1 MDGSSP
7 SLTEALRGIKWRA
20 VNKSR
25 SPLILALCLF
35 PVSFLTGCSG
45 AGGGYDEPRRS
56 RSWTR
61 AIKQELQTLGYRN
74 WIVIGDAA
82 FPLHSRPGVRTI
94 FIEDEIPEV
103 LQEVLDELERVQ
115 NVTPRIYL
123 PRELAEIPNDR
134 APGIGRYRRTIEATL
149 RGYPAREM
157 EFRSLSL
164 LLEDSANKFTVLVFK
179 TSTALPYSGIFIELD
194 SGYWDPESEREM
206 RERLEKKLRI
216 EST

>member
-1 MDGSSP
+1 MRLKYP
-7 SLTEALRGIKWRA
+7 CIVLLL
-20 VNKSR
+20 V
-25 SPLILALCLF
+25 LF
-35 PVSFLTGCSG
+35 ATIGLNGCSG
-45 AGGGYDEPRRS
+45 AGRAYRESS
-56 RSWTR
+56 RGKPWTR

-74 WIVIGDAA
+74 WIVVGDAA

-94 FIEDEIPEV
+94 FIDDKIPEV

-115 NVTPRIYL
+115 NVTPRINL
-123 PRELAEIPNDR
+123 ARELAEIPNDR
-134 APGIGRYRRTIEATL
+134 APGIGSYRRKIESAL

-179 TSTALPYSGIFIELD
+179 TSTALPYSGVFIELD
-194 SGYWDPESEREM
+194 SGYWDPESERDM

>member
-1 MDGSSP
+1 MFS
-7 SLTEALRGIKWRA
+7 
-20 VNKSR
+20 
-25 SPLILALCLF
+25 
-35 PVSFLTGCSG
+35 GCSG
-45 AGGGYDEPRRS
+45 FGSGSRESSRS
-56 RSWTR
+56 RPWTR

-94 FIEDEIPEV
+94 FIDDKIPAV

-115 NVTPRIYL
+115 NVSPRIYL
-123 PRELAEIPNDR
+123 ARELAEIPNDR
-134 APGIGRYRRTIEATL
+134 APGINQHRRVIEGVL

-164 LLEDSANKFTVLVFK
+164 LLEDSANKFTVLVFR

-194 SGYWDPESEREM
+194 SGYWDPESERDM

>member
-1 MDGSSP
+1 MRLKYP
-7 SLTEALRGIKWRA
+7 CIVLLL
-20 VNKSR
+20 V
-25 SPLILALCLF
+25 LF
-35 PVSFLTGCSG
+35 ATIGLNGCSG
-45 AGGGYDEPRRS
+45 AGRAYRESS
-56 RSWTR
+56 RGKPWTR

-74 WIVIGDAA
+74 WIVVGDAA

-94 FIEDEIPEV
+94 FIDDKIPEV

-123 PRELAEIPNDR
+123 ARELAEIPNDR
-134 APGIGRYRRTIEATL
+134 APGIGSYRRKIESAL

-179 TSTALPYSGIFIELD
+179 TSTALPYSGVFIELD
-194 SGYWDPESEREM
+194 SGYWDPESERDM